1 VVGDVLAD
9 SRTGKNG
16 WYSLVGLLRQ
26 AVYGRLAGYEDVN
39 DADRLGR
46 DPAMRWI
53 VGGKGVERGGAST
66 SQMGRFETELLATDD
81 NLAALADLPG
91 MWIDRVH
98 RRKPPK
104 IIVLDMDS
112 SVSPTHGEQEGTAYN
127 GHFACTC
134 YHPLFVFNQFGDLER
149 CALRPGNVH
158 SAHEWQDLLEPVVAR
173 YRTKP
178 IRRYVRADAAFA
190 MPEVYEF
197 LEAEGINYAIRVPA
211 NKVLQDSI
219 AHLLRRPVGR
229 PPDHAR
235 RTYASFSYRAARW
248 AKPGSSPRSS
258 GIRASCIRASG
269 SSSPT

>member
-1 VVGDVLAD
+1 
-9 SRTGKNG
+9 
-16 WYSLVGLLRQ
+16 
-26 AVYGRLAGYEDVN
+26 
-39 DADRLGR
+39 
-46 DPAMRWI
+46 
-53 VGGKGVERGGAST
+53 
-66 SQMGRFETELLATDD
+66 
-81 NLAALADLPG
+81 

-112 SVSPTHGEQEGTAYN
+112 SVSSTHGEQEGTAYN

-158 SAHEWQDLLEPVVAR
+158 RAHEWQDLLEPVVAR

-197 LEAEGINYAIRVPA
+197 LDTEGFNYAIRVPA

-219 AHLLRRPVGR
+219 GHLLRRPVGR
-229 PPDHAR
+229 PPNHAR
-235 RTYASFSYRAARW
+235 RTYASFSYRAASW
-248 AKPGSSPRSS
+248 AKPRRVVAKVEWHPGELYPRVGFIVTNLRRPAERVVAFYISAALRSS
-258 GIRASCIRASG
+258 TSRKARMRFGGPACHAASSATTRCGFSFTPLPTTSPTSCARSHCPI
-269 SSSPT
+269 SSSSGR